1 MVRSETGKTENTRQL
16 FHNHFLISLSRLVG
30 DYFQNTVTLIVE
42 HTANGAFGLII
53 NRPLKV
59 QLSGLIED
67 IPDNLSIDVLE
78 GGPVE
83 QQRLFFLHTSDKRY
97 PHSLDTDLGVL
108 LSSSDA
114 LIKDLKDGTGP
125 ETIIPILGYAGW
137 GPGQLESELIEDAWL
152 ITPATKEIMF
162 ETPHKEM
169 AAKAASQ
176 LGVDLNLYQSTT
188 SQS

>member
-1 MVRSETGKTENTRQL
+1 MTQSEIENAQSGSQL
-16 FHNHFLISLSRLVG
+16 FHNHFLISLSGLVG

-53 NRPLKV
+53 NRPLEV

-67 IPDNLSIDVLE
+67 IPEDSSLDVLE

-83 QQRLFFLHTSDKRY
+83 QTRLFFLHSGDKNY
-97 PHSLDTDLGVL
+97 PDSLDTGLDVL

-114 LIKDLKDGTGP
+114 LIEDLKNGAGP
-125 ETIIPILGYAGW
+125 ANIIPILGYAGW

-152 ITPATKEIMF
+152 ITPATREILF
-162 ETPHKEM
+162 ETPHNEM